1 MRNDIRTL
9 CFDEDL
15 QLEACCFQGITQPF
29 PNHFH
34 EYYVIGIVDGGQ
46 RQMTCRDREYTI
58 QAGNVL
64 AFQPGDNHGCRQIGG
79 EPFSY
84 RSFHIPQETV
94 RLWTRKLGLEE
105 EFLCFKDNVIE
116 DRELAASIRRL
127 HETVMGNG
135 SREEK
140 EEAMGSVFILLLEGY
155 ALLDKENTRR
165 YREEVELVCRYM
177 QNHLTEEISL
187 KQMCRA
193 VGLSKSTLMR
203 KFGKS
208 KGLTPYR
215 YLESIR
221 INEGKK
227 LLKEGVFP
235 AQAAACTGFYD
246 QSHFTNFFRSFIG
259 LAPGAYRNMVLEG
272 REKKHR
278 KDEKD
283 RGEGRGGKQGNG
295 TQRK

>member
-1 MRNDIRTL
+1 MHKEQQRLRVHHLL
-9 CFDEDL
+9 CIPLFRG
-15 QLEACCFQGITQPF
+15 AG
-29 PNHFH
+29 
-34 EYYVIGIVDGGQ
+34 YSDG
-46 RQMTCRDREYTI
+46 
-58 QAGNVL
+58 
-64 AFQPGDNHGCRQIGG
+64 
-79 EPFSY
+79 FS
-84 RSFHIPQETV
+84 
-94 RLWTRKLGLEE
+94 K
-105 EFLCFKDNVIE
+105 NM
-116 DRELAASIRRL
+116 A
-127 HETVMGNG
+127 
-135 SREEK
+135 EK
-140 EEAMGSVFILLLEGY
+140 IAWLKAHPE
-155 ALLDKENTRR
+155 
-165 YREEVELVCRYM
+165 EEVELVCRYM

-227 LLKEGVFP
+227 LLEEGVFP

-295 TQRK
+295 TQSK